1 MTGVEIIMFFTCR
14 CFFMFFKKQSKNEKE
29 LPERLSRKHLVIGI
43 VTVILVILIVAI
55 MLVISFSMSAD
66 KTTSTTS
73 SITTTTTTTTT
84 TIGKLA
90 GSSTMSCTG
99 RAKIQYSDLGEF
111 HEYSTNS

>member
-29 LPERLSRKHLVIGI
+29 LPERLSRKHMMVIGI

-55 MLVISFSMSAD
+55 TLVISFSISAD
-66 KTTSTTS
+66 KRTSTTS

-84 TIGKLA
+84 TGKLA
-90 GSSTMSCTG
+90 G
-99 RAKIQYSDLGEF
+99 
-111 HEYSTNS
+111 